1 MSLGLVNKA
10 LIALVYGDL
19 LMRVLYR
26 VRPYEKVKGSAN
38 ALYEYWVEKCK
49 ESIRTGSHKTFNEN
63 VKKIVEDFDNLEICE
78 VEKPKVGLVG
88 EILVKFHPQANN
100 NIVDIIEKEGQRR

>member
-26 VRPYEKVKGSAN
+26 VRPYEKVKGSAMRCMN
-38 ALYEYWVEKCK
+38 TGWKSAKSLLEPEVTRRLMKCEKD
-49 ESIRTGSHKTFNEN
+49 SGR
-63 VKKIVEDFDNLEICE
+63 L
-78 VEKPKVGLVG
+78 
-88 EILVKFHPQANN
+88 
-100 NIVDIIEKEGQRR
+100 